1 MQIHS
6 KNCSFNY
13 SLARREVRRKSGDS
27 AVSPVVGVMLMLV
40 VVIIIA
46 AVVSGFSGGFV
57 SSYNKN
63 KAPSL
68 AMDLE
73 IANSGN
79 WENSYFKGTVTST
92 SAPISTQN
100 LKIVTSWTK
109 TLGNMTTIPGGAT
122 TTPGIVNF
130 NVIYDTH
137 GGMGYDLWR
146 LTVPYGYGPG
156 VGNRSGNLGAG
167 NVFWNIDGGGNE
179 AIVQAGTE
187 GNSSWWGNYYLQPG
201 TVFLSRPF
209 GGSVS
214 SQAYGASYSATSH
227 TFSVNQFASG
237 YGVSTKFQYTYSSI
251 PYTPGLCYV
260 NSTYSSS
267 YSLSMEG
274 QAATRLNQLFCRI
287 PVPISIYTGP
297 GAQCVDSLCSKPAFF
312 GMGSQNLQY

>member
-109 TLGNMTTIPGGAT
+109 TLGNMTTIPGGCNDD
-122 TTPGIVNF
+122 PG
-130 NVIYDTH
+130 Y
-137 GGMGYDLWR
+137 
-146 LTVPYGYGPG
+146 
-156 VGNRSGNLGAG
+156 
-167 NVFWNIDGGGNE
+167 
-179 AIVQAGTE
+179 
-187 GNSSWWGNYYLQPG
+187 
-201 TVFLSRPF
+201 
-209 GGSVS
+209 
-214 SQAYGASYSATSH
+214 
-227 TFSVNQFASG
+227 
-237 YGVSTKFQYTYSSI
+237 
-251 PYTPGLCYV
+251 C
-260 NSTYSSS
+260 
-267 YSLSMEG
+267 
-274 QAATRLNQLFCRI
+274 
-287 PVPISIYTGP
+287 
-297 GAQCVDSLCSKPAFF
+297 
-312 GMGSQNLQY
+312 